1 MAGFL
6 AGHNSVIRIQSR
18 IRAFLFSRKFKMEE
32 DGPAGRRKSKIRFQF
47 QIFKFQF
54 MFSIHVQCYYIQY
67 SLFIEDAK
75 INSRKRQDVKTP
87 STGRWT

>member
-1 MAGFL
+1 MAVFL

-18 IRAFLFSRKFKMEE
+18 IRVFLFSRKFKMEE
-32 DGPAGRRKSKIRFQF
+32 DGPGRRKSKIRFQF

-54 MFSIHVQCYYIQY
+54 MFSIHVQY

>member
-32 DGPAGRRKSKIRFQF
+32 DGPGQGNRKLDFNFRFLN
-47 QIFKFQF
+47 
-54 MFSIHVQCYYIQY
+54 FS
-67 SLFIEDAK
+67 
-75 INSRKRQDVKTP
+75 
-87 STGRWT
+87 

>member
-32 DGPAGRRKSKIRFQF
+32 DGPGRRKSKIRFQF

-54 MFSIHVQCYYIQY
+54 MFSIHVQY

>member
-47 QIFKFQF
+47 QIFKFQL
-54 MFSIHVQCYYIQY
+54 MFSIHVQY

>member
-32 DGPAGRRKSKIRFQF
+32 DGPGRRKSKIRFQF

-54 MFSIHVQCYYIQY
+54 MLSIHDVQY

>member
-1 MAGFL
+1 
-6 AGHNSVIRIQSR
+6 
-18 IRAFLFSRKFKMEE
+18 
-32 DGPAGRRKSKIRFQF
+32 
-47 QIFKFQF
+47 
-54 MFSIHVQCYYIQY
+54 MFSIHVQY

>member
-54 MFSIHVQCYYIQY
+54 MFSIHVQY